1 MDEVVA
7 DYFMELLKTYSPTGR
22 EDKIARVV
30 EGQLKTLGYENVHQD
45 RAGNVLGSLIGNSV
59 KVLLCGH
66 MDTVPG
72 KRPVTL
78 RNGSFTGRGAVD
90 AKASLLAL
98 MLGAI
103 DAKKM
108 GAKLG
113 ITFVSA
119 VGEEGE
125 SKGIR
130 EIIGSSLSPDYAIF
144 GEPSNTVDLT
154 VGYKGRMLLEMVVCT
169 LPHHASAPWQGVNAI
184 EKSVDIFRKIER
196 YYGKGESF
204 RDVSVSLTGMTSKK
218 AHNVTAYYAR
228 SLIDLRYPPSKADG
242 EIMSELSELVS
253 SESIECDVELNVIS
267 SVKPYVSNI
276 KGNLVKSFKV
286 GVAKVTGNSAS
297 LLFKSGSGDMNIA
310 GNETDV
316 ETVTYGP
323 GDPSLSH
330 SDNEVISIE
339 DLENS
344 IKIISNALLELD
356 SLHSR

>member
-1 MDEVVA
+1 MANIVT
-7 DYFMELLKTYSPTGR
+7 DYFLELLRTYSPTGR
-22 EDKIARVV
+22 EDKIAGVV
-30 EGQLKTLGYENVHQD
+30 ESQLRSLGYENVHLD
-45 RAGNVLGSLIGNSV
+45 RAGNVLGSFIGNGA

-72 KRPVTL
+72 KRPVTF
-78 RNGSFTGRGAVD
+78 RNGLFTGRGAVD

-98 MLGAI
+98 MVGASE
-103 DAKKM
+103 AKRM
-108 GAKLG
+108 GAKLA

-130 EIIGSSLSPDYAIF
+130 EVIKNNPHPNYAIF

-154 VGYKGRMLLEMVVCT
+154 VGYKGRILLEMVVST
-169 LPHHASAPWQGVNAI
+169 LPHHASAPWQGANAI
-184 EKSVDIFRKIER
+184 EKSVDIFRKVER

-204 RDVSVSLTGMTSKK
+204 REVSVSLTGMTSKK

-228 SLIDLRYPPSKADG
+228 SLIDLRYPPSKTEGGVMG
-242 EIMSELSELVS
+242 ELRGLVN
-253 SESIECDVELNVIS
+253 SESDKCDVKLKAIS

-276 KGNLVKSFKV
+276 RGNLVKSFQA
-286 GVAKVTGNSAS
+286 GVAKFSGNTPS

-310 GNETDV
+310 GNEINV

-330 SDNEVISIE
+330 SDNEVISIK

-344 IKIISNALLELD
+344 IKIVTNALIELD
-356 SLHSR
+356 SLNPS